1 MQRISFVIIV
11 HIIAYLSC
19 FLKLLGSIK
28 FVNHWLW
35 RSACAFFQPAYAAT
49 FPALLPRPYLP
60 GANAFS
66 SLSTDVTGIIGPG
79 LDATSLRVGDHRL
92 HSGSMR
98 SRFSSP
104 RHVSSLCLE
113 VNSNSI

>member
-60 GANAFS
+60 GANALS

-79 LDATSLRVGDHRL
+79 LDATIVASRGPSLAFGFDAFSFL
-92 HSGSMR
+92 
-98 SRFSSP
+98 FSSA
-104 RHVSSLCLE
+104 CLIPLLG
-113 VNSNSI
+113 SKQ